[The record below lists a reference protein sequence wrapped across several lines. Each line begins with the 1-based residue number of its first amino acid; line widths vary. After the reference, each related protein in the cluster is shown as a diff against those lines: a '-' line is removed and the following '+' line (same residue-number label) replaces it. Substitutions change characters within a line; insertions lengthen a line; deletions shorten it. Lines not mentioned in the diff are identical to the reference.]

1 MTTRAE
7 FYIKGRRLLDKPYHL
22 KGMGLPN
29 VYLLNGVSIDID
41 PNYGKLITIE
51 DIPGLHHAIGLH
63 IVTKPDEMSG
73 EELRFLRKE
82 LGLTQEALAHRLRV
96 NVQTVA
102 NYEKGKTGMA
112 AAETAV
118 RAMYALHILP
128 PEAQGSV
135 IRNFVDAIMASRPE
149 TKLSEQSQRRIAGS
163 WREAGQRKAAA

>member
-1 MTTRAE
+1 
-7 FYIKGRRLLDKPYHL
+7 
-22 KGMGLPN
+22 
-29 VYLLNGVSIDID
+29 
-41 PNYGKLITIE
+41 
-51 DIPGLHHAIGLH
+51 
-63 IVTKPDEMSG
+63 MSG

-82 LGLTQEALAHRLRV
+82 LGLTQEALAQRLRV

-118 RAMYALHILP
+118 RAMYALHVLP
-128 PEAQGSV
+128 PEAQASV
-135 IRNFVDAIMASRPE
+135 IRNFVDGIMASRPE